1 MKIMFDMDGTIADFY
16 GVEGW
21 LEYLEAYLTTPYEIA
36 KPLLH
41 FATLARMLNRLQND
55 GYEIG
60 IISWCSRS
68 GTPEYNARVALA
80 KRKWLA
86 KHLPSVRF
94 DEIHIV
100 PYGTPKNLFNTGD
113 DSDPHIV
120 PAAHA
125 VASDHTFTK
134 GIIAHHAA
142 GIIRAI

>member
-113 DSDPHIV
+113 DILFDDEEPNRRAWTGSAYRPNEI
-120 PAAHA
+120 
-125 VASDHTFTK
+125 FEILK
-134 GIIAHHAA
+134 GL
-142 GIIRAI
+142 